1 MPDDFEC
8 IWEKESKFNFDSNR
22 NPNDDKNK
30 RIEKLF
36 KLK

>member
-8 IWEKESKFNFDSNR
+8 IWEQEITITLDANR
-22 NPNDDKNK
+22 KNGTK

-36 KLK
+36 KA